1 MPPSVNAATIS
12 RMFSRLYY
20 HDSGLIDS
28 AVNPALK
35 PPFPIRKRNFLLRRT
50 LRLEIS
56 QHAVWFHQLD
66 ADMADL
72 LRNGIPVQTVYF
84 VHSVCSREGGVAMP
98 RGDELRKIAEEA
110 GRRAK
115 EAKSTEERIL
125 LEQIQTRLNE
135 LAQIEDRLE
144 RAGNKNP

>member
-1 MPPSVNAATIS
+1 
-12 RMFSRLYY
+12 
-20 HDSGLIDS
+20 
-28 AVNPALK
+28 
-35 PPFPIRKRNFLLRRT
+35 
-50 LRLEIS
+50 
-56 QHAVWFHQLD
+56 
-66 ADMADL
+66 
-72 LRNGIPVQTVYF
+72 
-84 VHSVCSREGGVAMP
+84 MP